1 MSDATGP
8 HLAPSKVPDIN
19 TMTLGDIGYALRM
32 GLRDFRRK
40 PMIGL
45 FFANVAVMGGWL
57 IYVMLFLWHME
68 WLAIPLTFG
77 FPLIGPFLV
86 VGLYEVSRRL
96 EAGQKEWRRNDIF
109 GVIWRQRARQLPLM
123 SWVIIVYYLFWSFFA
138 HMLFAL
144 FLGPSVLMNVTSSY
158 AYLLEPEG
166 LRMLLVGT
174 AFGAV
179 FAFVLFA
186 LTAVS
191 LPLLLEKELDF
202 VTAMLTSIAVESG
215 ATTSAMPKPM
225 AAVAGRTP
233 SQTSCVPT
241 PTPSPA
247 KARATSIP
255 PAPISRPGPYLSANR
270 PDTVDRVE
278 MKTESG
284 AKTAEA
290 TASGVPQPAIIVIGR
305 KNSTVDNAK

>member
-1 MSDATGP
+1 VSDASEG
-8 HLAPSKVPDIN
+8 HIAPSQVPEIRQ
-19 TMTLGDIGYALRM
+19 MALSDIGVALRL
-32 GLRDFRRK
+32 GLRDFIRK
-40 PMIGL
+40 PMMGL

-57 IYVMLFLWHME
+57 IYLMLFLWHME

-77 FPLIGPFLV
+77 FPLIGPFLA
-86 VGLYEVSRRL
+86 VGIYEVSRRL
-96 EAGQKEWRRNDIF
+96 EAGQTEWRRNDIF

-144 FLGPSVLMNVTSSY
+144 FMGPSVLTNVTSSY

-186 LTAVS
+186 LTVVS

-202 VTAMLTSIAVESG
+202 VTAMITSFAVVKRNPGVMLTW
-215 ATTSAMPKPM
+215 
-225 AAVAGRTP
+225 AAVIAALTFAGMAPFLFGLYLVLPVLGHATWHIYR
-233 SQTSCVPT
+233 
-241 PTPSPA
+241 
-247 KARATSIP
+247 RALIP
-255 PAPISRPGPYLSANR
+255 L
-270 PDTVDRVE
+270 D
-278 MKTESG
+278 
-284 AKTAEA
+284 
-290 TASGVPQPAIIVIGR
+290 
-305 KNSTVDNAK
+305 